1 MVSKYKIVNILGKIG
16 EVSSTNIT
24 LYEGEEELVMI
35 IIGIV
40 FVLAIVYLLLSESW
54 LKKKYDIQRK
64 EAIFVKFVNKIHL
77 VMELILV
84 AIAMIGVFVFSK
96 EGIYSHY
103 WVFGF
108 FIAIML
114 VRTIMEFIYERER
127 REYILELN
135 YVMTF
140 VVLFMIVIVLG

>member
-1 MVSKYKIVNILGKIG
+1 MG

>member
-108 FIAIML
+108 FIAIIL